1 MPEYFALLF
10 SGFVIGIS
18 IAAPVGPIGVL
29 VIRRSLAEGRL
40 MGLVS
45 GMGAA
50 TADAFYGFIA
60 AFGLSAISSL
70 LMSYSLP
77 LRIFGAIFLAYL
89 GVKTLFSKPAEKA
102 AEAKAASNMLTAFFS
117 ILALT
122 ITNPMTIIA
131 FLGIFAGFGLE
142 NVAGNNFSAS
152 IIVLGVFLGSAAWW
166 LLLSAG
172 VSFFRERINAQAM
185 LWINRLSGCII
196 LVFVFWIIWGIFS
209 DLSTPL

>member
-1 MPEYFALLF
+1 MPDYFSLF
-10 SGFVIGIS
+10 VSGVIIGIS

-70 LMSYSLP
+70 LMSFSLP
-77 LRIFGAIFLAYL
+77 LRIFGALFLAYL
-89 GVKTLFSKPAEKA
+89 GIKTLFSKPSEKA
-102 AEAKAASNMLTAFFS
+102 AEAKAATNMLSAFLS
-117 ILALT
+117 IFALT

-131 FLGIFAGFGLE
+131 FLGIFAGVGLE
-142 NVAGNNFSAS
+142 NVTGDNFSAT
-152 IIVLGVFLGSAAWW
+152 ITVLGVFGGSAVWW
-166 LLLSAG
+166 LFLSFG
-172 VSFFRERINAQAM
+172 VSLFRERITADVM
-185 LWINRLSGCII
+185 LWINRLSGIII
-196 LVFVFWIIWGIFS
+196 LCFVLWIVWGIF
-209 DLSTPL
+209 TGA